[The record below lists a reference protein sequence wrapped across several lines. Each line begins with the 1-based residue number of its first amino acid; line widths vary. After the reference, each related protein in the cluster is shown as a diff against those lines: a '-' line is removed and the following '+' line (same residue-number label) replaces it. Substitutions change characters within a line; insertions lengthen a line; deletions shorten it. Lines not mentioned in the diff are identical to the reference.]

1 MKTILKILLII
12 LFFTN
17 VTFAQFPI
25 VRTVSY
31 EQSRLINYDHQKGD
45 YIKDINNQLDP
56 YVGTWKYIGTDK
68 ILTLKLTRV
77 NEFLLKAPNNS
88 PNAYYGYFD
97 EIVLTYKL
105 EDNSGN
111 IIFDSTNLPN
121 VTQHTDGYGGFL
133 NGKEDSNYIN
143 GVFKDFTKMVSVARC
158 EITKVATPAGQPE
171 KIYFELFEN
180 HSMPLINP
188 ATGERYV
195 DYIPGQ
201 LYSVP
206 NRIELIKQ

>member
-1 MKTILKILLII
+1 M
-12 LFFTN
+12 
-17 VTFAQFPI
+17 
-25 VRTVSY
+25 
-31 EQSRLINYDHQKGD
+31 
-45 YIKDINNQLDP
+45 
-56 YVGTWKYIGTDK
+56 
-68 ILTLKLTRV
+68 
-77 NEFLLKAPNNS
+77 
-88 PNAYYGYFD
+88 
-97 EIVLTYKL
+97 
-105 EDNSGN
+105 
-111 IIFDSTNLPN
+111 
-121 VTQHTDGYGGFL
+121 

-143 GVFKDFTKMVSVARC
+143 GVFKDFAKMVVAGRC
-158 EITKVATPAGQPE
+158 EITKVSTPAGQPE